1 MSVEE
6 LKLQII
12 TKITSIE
19 DQIILE
25 EILRLVTKEQ
35 EVTGLYELTDD
46 ERRAVQEGL
55 DDVRDGRL
63 HSSIVAENMIK
74 EWLKK

>member
-1 MSVEE
+1 MSVSE

-12 TKITSIE
+12 NKITSIE

-25 EILRLVTKEQ
+25 EILRVVEKEEQ
-35 EVTGLYELTDD
+35 LKKLYELT
-46 ERRAVQEGL
+46 EEETYAVQEGL
-55 DDVRDGRL
+55 NDVRDEKL
-63 HSSIVAENMIK
+63 HSSIVAENMIR

>member
-25 EILRLVTKEQ
+25 EILRLITKEQ
-35 EVTGLYELTDD
+35 AVTELYELTDD